1 VLSWSSFCRDAFLLN
16 NTLITIV
23 DQGKFNWKCTMQFGE
38 EDNRMVCKIGGDWRA
53 MCLAQ
58 VWRRSCYKAWDQWG
72 IWR

>member
-1 VLSWSSFCRDAFLLN
+1 
-16 NTLITIV
+16 
-23 DQGKFNWKCTMQFGE
+23 MQFGE